1 MLNIFSCAHWPF
13 VSQGNLSLSLP
24 SPVGPLANP
33 ENFLPC
39 SKCLLRGSYQ
49 KLACFLL
56 CGCLWTPAC
65 ASPVATT
72 AQGGEARDHGRTMKD
87 ILPSS
92 WAPPPS
98 SRPRELTLQS
108 SCPMPAL
115 LPTPTLLNL
124 SSPVRNS
131 ALQNYCYIL
140 RHGNGVVIMFCFAF
154 YWSVMHTLKENVCVQ
169 FF

>member
-92 WAPPPS
+92 WAPHPAPGQGSWPS
-98 SRPRELTLQS
+98 SHHALCLPYCQLPPCLT
-108 SCPMPAL
+108 CPHQLETQHYRITVTFWGMVMVL
-115 LPTPTLLNL
+115 WL
-124 SSPVRNS
+124 
-131 ALQNYCYIL
+131 
-140 RHGNGVVIMFCFAF
+140 CFALPF
-154 YWSVMHTLKENVCVQ
+154 IEV
-169 FF
+169 